1 MNTTSTLNRAAYFG
15 LALARATLTDLQ
27 TIGISL
33 GTPLFLLFI
42 FGLVSKGPA
51 LQQIFPTLIGLTA
64 MLGGQSLMMK
74 LINWRTQGVF
84 QRLATTP
91 TPLGALVMGAGAA
104 QVLMSVLQAAMILLV
119 GVFILAIPV
128 EAAGAALALV
138 VAALCGLCFVAYGM
152 AIAAVARTP
161 DIASMLFIFTL
172 LPMYYLGGGIFT
184 EALPAWLNTLSNWLP
199 TAVLGKLMTP
209 LMTGQALTPEAAWA
223 ILAVLVYTGL
233 FSALAAWRFRW
244 E

>member
-1 MNTTSTLNRAAYFG
+1 MNTTSTFNRAAYFG

-27 TIGISL
+27 TTGLSL

-64 MLGGQSLMMK
+64 MLGGQGLMMK

-84 QRLATTP
+84 QRLAATP
-91 TPLGALVMGAGAA
+91 TPLGALVMGAGGT
-104 QVLMSVLQAAMILLV
+104 QVLMNVLQAAVILLV

-128 EAAGAALALV
+128 NAAGAALALG
-138 VAALCGLCFVAYGM
+138 VAGLCALCFVAYGM
-152 AIAAVARTP
+152 AIAALARTP

-172 LPMYYLGGGIFT
+172 LPMYYLGGGIFA
-184 EALPAWLNTLSNWLP
+184 EALPEWLNTLSAWLP
-199 TAVLGKLMTP
+199 TAVLSKLMTP
-209 LMTGQALTPEAAWA
+209 LVTGQALTMEAAWA
-223 ILAVLVYTGL
+223 TLAILVYTAV
-233 FSALAAWRFRW
+233 FSAFAAWRFRW